1 MFEEKEPQKSVEL
14 PNIDLT
20 ALTPEA
26 RKDVY
31 ELAGKEIA
39 SSIGS
44 RALCQMLAASKI
56 SVWDL
61 SAISGFDVSLL
72 SDLVLGKLPAG
83 PELWLLVALG
93 EALDLDVD
101 VSFSIR

>member
-1 MFEEKEPQKSVEL
+1 MFEQKEPQKSVEL
-14 PNIDLT
+14 PAVDLT
-20 ALTPEA
+20 DMTPEA
-26 RKDVY
+26 RKNVY
-31 ELAGKEIA
+31 ALFGKEIA

-44 RALCQMLAASKI
+44 RTLCQMLAASKI
-56 SVWDL
+56 SLWDL
-61 SAISGFDVSLL
+61 SAKSGFDVSLL

-101 VSFSIR
+101 VSFSTR